1 MQNYVSNR
9 YCQCARCRLNG
20 AMGPVILITLG
31 VLILLSQTG
40 MAEFNR
46 TWPVILIVIGA
57 IKILQSSASTESH
70 ISSQVAMPG
79 PPPQP
84 PPNGPAPQGPQ
95 NNSGQVQNV

>member
-20 AMGPVILITLG
+20 VMGPVILITLG
-31 VLILLSQTG
+31 VLILLGQTG

-57 IKILQSSASTESH
+57 IKILQSSASTEGH
-70 ISSQVAMPG
+70 INRGALPG
-79 PPPQP
+79 PPQP
-84 PPNGPAPQGPQ
+84 PASGPASQGPQ
-95 NNSGQVQNV
+95 DNSGQVQNV

>member
-20 AMGPVILITLG
+20 VMGPVILITLG

-46 TWPVILIVIGA
+46 TWPVILLVIGA
-57 IKILQSSASTESH
+57 VKLMQGSASVEGHVGPGGTGGAGGSP
-70 ISSQVAMPG
+70 ISPASPTTPV
-79 PPPQP
+79 PPSSEV
-84 PPNGPAPQGPQ
+84 NRG
-95 NNSGQVQNV
+95 